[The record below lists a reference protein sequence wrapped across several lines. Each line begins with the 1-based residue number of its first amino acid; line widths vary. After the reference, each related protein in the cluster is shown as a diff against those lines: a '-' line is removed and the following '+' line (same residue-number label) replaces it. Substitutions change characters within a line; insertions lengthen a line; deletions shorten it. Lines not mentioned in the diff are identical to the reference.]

1 LICFSN
7 AQDYYNVKAMQIGDK
22 EILNLFNNL
31 ETKEKGF
38 TLLVKKYSKPIYWHI
53 RKILLHHE
61 DTNDVLQNVFIKIW
75 ENLHNF
81 RQESKLYTWI
91 FRIAY
96 NETISF
102 INQSKAKYINSIDD
116 ENYYIQIKALE
127 ADVYYKPNEIEKKLQ
142 QAIATLPKQQR
153 MVFLMRYENDL
164 SYKEIAKITN
174 MNLSTLKATYHIAAK
189 KVEAYL
195 KKS

>member
-1 LICFSN
+1 
-7 AQDYYNVKAMQIGDK
+7 MQIEDK
-22 EILNLFNNL
+22 DILELFENP

-38 TLLVKKYSKPIYWHI
+38 ALLVKKYSKPTYWHI

-81 RQESKLYTWI
+81 RKESKLYTWI

-102 INQSKAKYINSIDD
+102 INHSKSKYISSIDD
-116 ENYYIQIKALE
+116 EQQHIQIEALE
-127 ADVYYKPNEIEKKLQ
+127 ADTYYKPNEIEKKLQ
-142 QAIATLPKQQR
+142 QGISKLPKQQR
-153 MVFLMRYENDL
+153 TIFLLRYYNDL

-174 MNLSTLKATYHIAAK
+174 MNISTLKATYHIAAK
-189 KVEAYL
+189 KIEAYL
-195 KKS
+195 KSS